1 MSESAFEVFKEKMKA
16 AAAQIA
22 AIKKEEGKQKKK
34 EEELHRVL
42 LKFIQRSDK
51 KDLCLL
57 ISRALE
63 QNIPANF
70 ILAIILLG
78 NEDIQKEVGKFIMLP
93 EGHSGTDVVPGDES
107 SSEAVS
113 SQDSLSG
120 ASPSASP
127 EEPPRALTFFDAEDQ
142 TLPIKIKAEVDSWIK
157 NMLYQAQES
166 PQKLVKT
173 AYDKEMVKIAEGS
186 SFEEAQYE
194 EREKIKEILPR
205 LVAFVLRDFLEQN
218 KIDEKY
224 EKLTNFASF
233 IIKGILTKVREE
245 LDKRKFIGGE
255 VSDIS

>member
-1 MSESAFEVFKEKMKA
+1 MSEAAFEAFKEKMKA

-70 ILAIILLG
+70 VLAIILLG
-78 NEDIQKEVGKFIMLP
+78 NEDIQKEVGKFIMLS
-93 EGHSGTDVVPGDES
+93 GAHSEKDFPSRNEFSPDEES
-107 SSEAVS
+107 SPSESSGETSGVS
-113 SQDSLSG
+113 S
-120 ASPSASP
+120 
-127 EEPPRALTFFDAEDQ
+127 EEPTRALTFFDAEDK

-166 PQKLVKT
+166 PQKLVKN
-173 AYDKEMVKIAEGS
+173 AYESA
-186 SFEEAQYE
+186 FEEAQYE
-194 EREKIKEILPR
+194 ERKKIKEILPR

-224 EKLTNFASF
+224 EKLSDFSSF

-245 LDKRKFIGGE
+245 LDKRKFLY
-255 VSDIS
+255 

>member
-1 MSESAFEVFKEKMKA
+1 MSEAAFEAFKEKMKA

-70 ILAIILLG
+70 VLAIILLG
-78 NEDIQKEVGKFIMLP
+78 NEDIQKEVGKFIMI
-93 EGHSGTDVVPGDES
+93 SGES
-107 SSEAVS
+107 SDASSDVS
-113 SQDSLSG
+113 SG
-120 ASPSASP
+120 ASS
-127 EEPPRALTFFDAEDQ
+127 EEPTRALTFFDAEDK

-166 PQKLVKT
+166 PQKLVKN
-173 AYDKEMVKIAEGS
+173 AYESA
-186 SFEEAQYE
+186 FEEAQHE
-194 EREKIKEILPR
+194 ERKKIKEILPR
-205 LVAFVLRDFLEQN
+205 LIAFVLRDFLEQN

-224 EKLTNFASF
+224 EKLSDFSSF
-233 IIKGILTKVREE
+233 IIKGILSKVREE
-245 LDKRKFIGGE
+245 LDKRKFLY
-255 VSDIS
+255 